1 MFNSYSVTSLCG
13 KSFDAYAELI
23 TSWQGLIWLDS
34 SLPHPLDTSS
44 NRRMVWVG
52 RDLQDHPGFTPTAM
66 DRTASHQIWLP
77 TAPSNPA
84 LGTSRDGALPALQQ
98 SVPCLA
104 TPRARDFFLISD
116 LNPPF
121 CLKPSPL
128 DLSLHLLTE
137 HLLWVFTL
145 WPLWATVRTPCSL
158 LFLPA
163 EHPPHLPQP
172 ILTAEMPSAHGKGK
186 PSPSAPNLPIFSA

>member
-1 MFNSYSVTSLCG
+1 MIPAFHILWTRHQIVEW
-13 KSFDAYAELI
+13 F
-23 TSWQGLIWLDS
+23 GLEGIFKTIQVSPPLPWTGLPAIRS
-34 SLPHPLDTSS
+34 GCPQPHPTRPWAPPGMGHPQLSS
-44 NRRMVWVG
+44 S
-52 RDLQDHPGFTPTAM
+52 QF
-66 DRTASHQIWLP
+66 
-77 TAPSNPA
+77 
-84 LGTSRDGALPALQQ
+84 
-98 SVPCLA
+98 PCLA
-104 TPRARDFFLISD
+104 TPTARNFFLISD

-158 LFLPA
+158 LFLQA